1 MLPPMKLTIEITDN
15 KLPFI
20 LELLK
25 NFNFVNTVKIEEET
39 VYTLSKVQQ
48 IAIEEAIEELNRGEI
63 IDNDAVLKL
72 THEKFPNLF

>member
-1 MLPPMKLTIEITDN
+1 MKLTIEITDN

-25 NFNFVNTVKIEEET
+25 NFNFVNAVKIEEEN
-39 VYTLSKVQQ
+39 VYTLSKEQQ
-48 IAIEEAIEELNRGEI
+48 CAIEEAIEELNRGEI

-72 THEKFPNLF
+72 TQEKFPNLF

>member
-1 MLPPMKLTIEITDN
+1 MKLTIEITDN

-25 NFNFVNTVKIEEET
+25 NFNFVNAVKIEEEN
-39 VYTLSKVQQ
+39 VYTLSKEQQ
-48 IAIEEAIEELNRGEI
+48 SAIEEAIEELNRGEI

-72 THEKFPNLF
+72 TQEKFPNLF

>member
-1 MLPPMKLTIEITDN
+1 MKLTIEITDN
-15 KLPFI
+15 KLPFV

-72 THEKFPNLF
+72 TQEKFPNLF

>member
-1 MLPPMKLTIEITDN
+1 MKLTIEITVN

-25 NFNFVNTVKIEEET
+25 NFNFVNAVKIEEEN
-39 VYTLSKVQQ
+39 VYTLSKEQQ

-72 THEKFPNLF
+72 TQEKFPNLF

>member
-1 MLPPMKLTIEITDN
+1 MKLTIEITDN

-25 NFNFVNTVKIEEET
+25 NFNFVNAVKIEEEN
-39 VYTLSKVQQ
+39 VYTLSKEQQ

-72 THEKFPNLF
+72 TQEKFPNLF

>member
-1 MLPPMKLTIEITDN
+1 MKLTIEITDN

-25 NFNFVNTVKIEEET
+25 NFNFVNAVKIEEEN
-39 VYTLSKVQQ
+39 VYSLSKEQQ
-48 IAIEEAIEELNRGEI
+48 SAIEEAIEELNRGEI

-72 THEKFPNLF
+72 TQEKFPNLF

>member
-1 MLPPMKLTIEITDN
+1 MKLTIEITDN

-25 NFNFVNTVKIEEET
+25 NFNFVNAVKIEEEN
-39 VYTLSKVQQ
+39 VYTLSKEQQ
-48 IAIEEAIEELNRGEI
+48 IAIEEALEELNRGEI

-72 THEKFPNLF
+72 TQEKFPNLF